1 LADHPA
7 ERARGPTLSGDAG
20 GGGVVHAFHLEM
32 PRALGHPANEIV
44 VADEPWPGFYDQVTA
59 CNIKLRTLE
68 EVVVLTRS
76 LSVHTSRH
84 SLLQCAYI
92 SGT

>member
-1 LADHPA
+1 
-7 ERARGPTLSGDAG
+7 
-20 GGGVVHAFHLEM
+20 VHAFLLEL
-32 PRALGHPANEIV
+32 PRVLGHPANEIV

-59 CNIKLRTLE
+59 YNIKLPTPQ

-76 LSVHTSRH
+76 LSVHTSRN

-92 SGT
+92 SRT